1 MSQLED
7 AFVEQFE
14 QDGTMDW
21 IRKQL
26 ADAEADAGT
35 ESTETPAAEAAD
47 TAQAVEPP
55 EGEEAVV
62 VEPETTEEVVE
73 PEATAVAPEEDEEGL
88 FLELDPEE
96 EKWLSKY
103 GYDPEQPETLTAEV
117 LAKAIKG
124 GRNAESLIGK
134 RVEDLSEE
142 KIAQLVE
149 ERMSS
154 LLAQN
159 EPYPWPD
166 EEDEPE
172 TQVAHLRQVAEMA
185 FERQDGEA
193 WQYAIGAWQQIDPL
207 GSEAFATLK
216 AAQLTLLEA
225 QGGSSRGGG
234 GQDELATGMEALK
247 VKYPALADEAFQTEL
262 GAEIEKYPTLGALL
276 RGELPGVTV
285 DQRLSAL
292 DELAG
297 RVASRQTADT
307 VQRSLRRV
315 AVTTSEEARSA
326 RAAARVAQQ
335 GGRGKPVHQEE
346 DEQIR
351 LGKTNQTVG
360 KADLTER
367 IKALSGLD
375 VKIGE

>member
-21 IRKQL
+21 IRQQL
-26 ADAEADAGT
+26 ADAEAD

-47 TAQAVEPP
+47 TATAEDPP
-55 EGEEAVV
+55 EGEETV
-62 VEPETTEEVVE
+62 VEPEATEEVVE
-73 PEATAVAPEEDEEGL
+73 PEATVVAPEEDEDGF
-88 FLELDPEE
+88 FLELDPDE
-96 EKWLSKY
+96 EKWLAKY
-103 GYDPEQPETLTAEV
+103 GYDPEQPETLTPEV

-154 LLAQN
+154 LLAAN

-166 EEDEPE
+166 EDDEPE
-172 TQVAHLRQVAEMA
+172 AQVASLRQVAEMA

-193 WQYAIGAWQQIDPL
+193 WQYAMGAWKEVDPL

-225 QGGSSRGGG
+225 KGGSPAVSG
-234 GQDELATGMEALK
+234 GQDELAAGMETLK
-247 VKYPALADEAFQTEL
+247 TKYPALAEPEFQQEL

-315 AVTTSEEARSA
+315 AVTTSEEARAA
-326 RAAARVAQQ
+326 RAKARVAQQ
-335 GGRGKPVHQEE
+335 GGRGKPVHEPE

-351 LGKTNQTVG
+351 LGKTGASVG
-360 KADLTER
+360 KNDLTER
-367 IKALSGLD
+367 IKQLSGLD